1 MPSEENPD
9 AVSLKSGLR
18 TLITTT
24 LMRFLY
30 CAQGSSWIDPRNKD
44 AKQVATQAS
53 LKGEIQKA

>member
-30 CAQGSSWIDPRNKD
+30 CAQGSSWINKERE
-44 AKQVATQAS
+44 KE
-53 LKGEIQKA
+53 KN